1 MKIGHQKIIAH
12 MKKNHLHSSIL
23 TLVIML
29 VTALIAGALIF
40 SYLEGWHFI
49 DAFYFVTMTAT
60 TVGYGDFTPTTKL
73 SKIITI
79 IYALSI
85 VPFVL
90 YTFAIIAKYQAE
102 NIYNKIHHLERE
114 QDKQE
119 DELEV
124 TERKIREQK
133 KKIREQEKQLAR
145 QNKKIEKEVTQTK
158 KQGVAIQEQEKELEG
173 QDAEL
178 EVLEDI
184 VEDVIEDKGK
194 KKKSKSKP

>member
-1 MKIGHQKIIAH
+1 
-12 MKKNHLHSSIL
+12 MKKNHLHSSIF
-23 TLVIML
+23 ML
-29 VTALIAGALIF
+29 VVMLISALLVGAAIF

-49 DAFYFVTMTAT
+49 DAFYFVSMTAT

-79 IYALSI
+79 IYSMSI

-102 NIYNKIHHLERE
+102 NIYNKIHHLEKE

-119 DELEV
+119 EELES
-124 TERKIREQK
+124 TERRIREQK
-133 KKIREQEKQLAR
+133 KIIKAQEKKLAE
-145 QNKKIEKEVTQTK
+145 QNRKLKKEVSQTK
-158 KQGVAIQEQEKELEG
+158 KQGAAIQEQEKELEG

-184 VEDVIEDKGK
+184 VGEAMEEKGK
-194 KKKSKSKP
+194 KKRSKK

>member
-1 MKIGHQKIIAH
+1 
-12 MKKNHLHSSIL
+12 MKKSHLHSSIL
-23 TLVIML
+23 SLVLML
-29 VTALIAGALIF
+29 VTALLAGAVIF

-49 DAFYFVTMTAT
+49 DALYFVSMTAT

-79 IYALSI
+79 IYSMSI

-102 NIYNKIHHLERE
+102 NIYNKIHHLEKE

-119 DELEV
+119 NELES
-124 TERKIREQK
+124 TERTIREQK
-133 KKIREQEKQLAR
+133 KKIKEQDKKLAK
-145 QNKKIEKEVTQTK
+145 QNKKLQKQATRSKKHEVVIQEHEKE
-158 KQGVAIQEQEKELEG
+158 IEG

-184 VEDVIEDKGK
+184 VEESMEDKGK
-194 KKKSKSKP
+194 KK